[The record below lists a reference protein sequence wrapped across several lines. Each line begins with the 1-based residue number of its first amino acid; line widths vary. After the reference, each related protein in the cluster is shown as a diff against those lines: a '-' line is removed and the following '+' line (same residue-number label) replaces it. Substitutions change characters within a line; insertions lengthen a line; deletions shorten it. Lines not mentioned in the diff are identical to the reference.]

1 MKQKKRKKWV
11 RPRHRVFRSLLLLVI
26 APYVK
31 LRFGVKVERFAQE
44 GKRQYLVMMN
54 HQTSADQF
62 FISMAFRKHV
72 YYIATEDIF
81 SLGWIS
87 KVIRYLV
94 APIPIKKQ
102 TTDLQAVKN
111 CIQVV
116 REGGTIALAPEG
128 NRTYSGKTEYIKPS
142 IVKLARALK
151 LPVAIF
157 RIEGGY
163 GVQPRWC
170 DGTRKGRMRAFV
182 SRVIEPE
189 VYGALSDEEFIALLR
204 EELYV
209 NEAVADACYT
219 HGKLAEYLERAVY
232 VCPDCGLSV
241 FESHGDIIT
250 CKTCGKQARYL
261 PSKELEGIGAA
272 FPFRFVNDWYEY
284 QTDFVSKLDLTPF
297 CETAMYCDTV
307 RLSRVHLYQ
316 YKEVLKPETQVC
328 LYGDRIVIG
337 GELVLPFDDVSAVTV
352 LGRNKLNIYHDGTV
366 YQLKGDKRFNAL
378 KYVNIYYHY
387 KNINEGREDGKFLG
401 L

>member
-11 RPRHRVFRSLLLLVI
+11 CFRHRVVRNLLLPVLGT
-26 APYVK
+26 YCR
-31 LRFGVKVERFAQE
+31 LRFGVKVERFAQQ
-44 GKRQYLVMMN
+44 GDRQYLVMMN

-62 FISMAFRKHV
+62 FVSMAFRKHV

-102 TTDLQAVKN
+102 TTDLQAVKT
-111 CIQVV
+111 CIQVA

-163 GVQPRWC
+163 GVQPRWG
-170 DGTRKGRMRAFV
+170 DGTRKGRMRAYV

-189 VYGALSDEEFIALLR
+189 EYGALSDEEFIALIR
-204 EELYV
+204 QELYV

-219 HGKLAEYLERAVY
+219 NGKLAEYLERAMY
-232 VCPDCGLSV
+232 VCPDCGLTT
-241 FESHGDIIT
+241 FESCGDCIT
-250 CKTCGKQARYL
+250 CKTCGKQVRYL
-261 PSKELEGIGAA
+261 PSKELEGVAA
-272 FPFRFVNDWYEY
+272 PFPFRFVNDWYEY
-284 QTDFVSKLDLTPF
+284 QTDFVSKLDLAPF
-297 CETAMYCDTV
+297 GETAMYRDTA
-307 RLSRVHLYQ
+307 RLSQVHLYRH
-316 YKEVLKPETQVC
+316 KEVLERETGIC
-328 LYGDRIVIG
+328 LYGDRIEIG
-337 GELVLPFDDVSAVTV
+337 ENLVMPFEDISAVSV
-352 LGRNKLNIYHDGTV
+352 LGRNKLNIYHNGTV

>member
-11 RPRHRVFRSLLLLVI
+11 CFRHRVVRNLLVPVFKVYCRI
-26 APYVK
+26 C
-31 LRFGVKVERFAQE
+31 FGVKIDRFAQQ
-44 GKRQYLVMMN
+44 GDRQYLVMMN

-62 FISMAFRKHV
+62 FVSMTFRKHV

-87 KVIRYLV
+87 KVLRYVV

-116 REGGTIALAPEG
+116 KEGGTIALAPEG

-170 DGTRKGRMRAFV
+170 DGTRGGRMHAYV

-189 VYGALSDEEFIALLR
+189 EYGALSDEEFITLIR

-219 HGKLAEYLERAVY
+219 GGKLAEYLERAVY
-232 VCPDCGLSV
+232 VCPDCGLTV

-250 CKTCGKQARYL
+250 CKTCGKQVRYL
-261 PSKELEGIGAA
+261 PSKELVGINGA

-284 QTDFVSKLDLTPF
+284 QADFVRKLSLEPFYETP
-297 CETAMYCDTV
+297 MYCDIA
-307 RLSRVHLYQ
+307 RLSQVHLYQ
-316 YKEVLKPETQVC
+316 YKELLEKETEIR
-328 LYGDRIVIG
+328 LYGNRVEIG
-337 GELVLPFDDVSAVTV
+337 TDLVLPFDVISAVSV
-352 LGRNKLNIYHDGTV
+352 LGRNKLNIYFEDKV
-366 YQLKGDKRFNAL
+366 YQLKGGKRFNAL